1 MARVGAG
8 GGRRRRGGASDARRD
23 VAAGTVARTS
33 RGSRVR
39 PELVCEVAFDHLQGD
54 RFRHAATF
62 RRWRPDR
69 SARPTAATTS
79 SRRRRPRCW
88 RTCSAAEAAGYTLRR
103 ARATVRRRETDPC
116 PSPSIPTLPSTTSPT
131 DSGRAS
137 SSATRSDA
145 TILGDERYNDR
156 WPDLGAERSAADE
169 AAFLRA
175 TLAEAQ
181 EIPAEG
187 LEPEQVITRDLLVLV
202 AENHLEALAQKQYQ
216 LGIDHMSGPQIWPAE
231 VAQYQAADT
240 PERLDQLLARYA
252 AYPAMIEQYVSTL
265 AEGVADGRTAA
276 AVPVRRAIEQIERL
290 LAMPPADHPAT
301 SMARVADADRPR
313 VVASRWSST
322 STPACAGCA
331 TTSSTSTSRTRAPS
345 PALSTTPGGDD
356 AYRLAI
362 RSQTSIEATA
372 EEVHAFGMA
381 DLEAIEAE
389 KDEIARRLGLAD
401 RHALRRALADDAANH
416 TDDPSAHRRARPG
429 ADRPGLRG
437 GAEVLRAAAE
447 RQLLRQGRSRRTARR
462 TRRRP
467 STCRPR
473 STVRDRGSTTST
485 PTSRPTGSST
495 SSPPSRSTRPRR
507 GITSRS
513 RIEMELEGLP
523 AFRRLGARMAGVA
536 YAEGWGLYTERLA
549 DEMGL
554 YADERERFGMLEAQ
568 SFRAARLVV
577 DSGLHA
583 MGWSRQ
589 QAIDF
594 MHERGDVPMVDAEIE
609 VDRYTVWPGQALAY
623 KLGQR
628 EIERARA
635 DVTEAMGDRFDLRAF
650 HDEVL
655 GHGSLPL
662 ATLRREILGWVEAA
676 VAG

>member
-1 MARVGAG
+1 M
-8 GGRRRRGGASDARRD
+8 S
-23 VAAGTVARTS
+23 VAADPNAAVNDLA
-33 RGSRVR
+33 
-39 PELVCEVAFDHLQGD
+39 D
-54 RFRHAATF
+54 RFWEGVLQRDPINAT
-62 RRWRPDR
+62 
-69 SARPTAATTS
+69 
-79 SRRRRPRCW
+79 
-88 RTCSAAEAAGYTLRR
+88 L
-103 ARATVRRRETDPC
+103 
-116 PSPSIPTLPSTTSPT
+116 
-131 DSGRAS
+131 
-137 SSATRSDA
+137 
-145 TILGDERYNDR
+145 LGDERYNDR
-156 WPDLGAERSAADE
+156 WPDLGASGRADE
-169 AAFLRA
+169 EAFLRA
-175 TLAEAQ
+175 TMAEAR
-181 EIPAEG
+181 EISSEG
-187 LEPEQVITRDLLVLV
+187 LEPEQLITRDLLVLV

-240 PERLDQLLARYA
+240 PERLDQLLARQA
-252 AYPAMIEQYVSTL
+252 AYPEMIEQYVSTL
-265 AEGVADGRTAA
+265 AEGVTDGRTAA

-290 LAMPPADHPAT
+290 LSMPPADHPAT
-301 SMARVADADRPR
+301 SMARVAEDDRGR
-313 VVASRWSST
+313 VAESVEQHVY
-322 STPACAGCA
+322 AGLRRLRDFLVEEYQPHA
-331 TTSSTSTSRTRAPS
+331 RPE
-345 PALSTTPGGDD
+345 PGLSTTPGGDA

-372 EEVHAFGMA
+372 EDVHAFGMA

-416 TDDPSAHRRARPG
+416 TDDPSAIVGLAQAQTDRAYAEAPKYFGRLPSANCYVKAVEAYREKDSPPAFYMPPSLDG
-429 ADRPGLRG
+429 SRQGQYYINTYQPADRQLHKLAAFTFHEATPGHHFQI
-437 GAEVLRAAAE
+437 A
-447 RQLLRQGRSRRTARR
+447 
-462 TRRRP
+462 
-467 STCRPR
+467 
-473 STVRDRGSTTST
+473 
-485 PTSRPTGSST
+485 
-495 SSPPSRSTRPRR
+495 
-507 GITSRS
+507 
-513 RIEMELEGLP
+513 IEMELDGLP

-536 YAEGWGLYTERLA
+536 YSEGWGLYTERLA

-635 DVTEAMGDRFDLRAF
+635 DVTEAMGNRFDLRAF

-662 ATLRREILGWVEAA
+662 ATLRREILGWVESA